1 MGWTFWHHP
10 REYRSAFMF
19 SILTYHFQKMYEL
32 YMAGNRKFGAR
43 AEGYGLISA
52 KPATVAAPAAAAVGV
67 G

>member
-1 MGWTFWHHP
+1 
-10 REYRSAFMF
+10 
-19 SILTYHFQKMYEL
+19 MYEL